1 MGCETVTLYV
11 DLMSQPSRACVIFCR
26 LHGLPVVESIVNIG
40 RGETKAAA
48 FRAINPLGKVPAL
61 QEKGPDG
68 TSQLVVESGAI
79 LEASGEHEYL
89 ALRFA
94 HMIPSH
100 WYPPPPAQSDSPATR
115 TAAAVQ
121 ALRGRTDVTSALHW
135 YHSSIR
141 AGCARIVW
149 NKVLAPRFGVP
160 ASEAIAQEGV
170 SLLQQSLKSMDDFWL
185 RVRGPFVALCRHR
198 PAVPMEQL
206 AMLDLESH
214 GCSMAS
220 LLQPHPAVQAWLRA
234 VAGACGPQ
242 YAEVHSML
250 AKSVAAAGR
259 GKKAT
264 ASRL

>member
-68 TSQLVVESGAI
+68 TSQL
-79 LEASGEHEYL
+79 YL

-185 RVRGPFVALCRHR
+185 RVRGPSSPSAATAQPFLCGADPCVADLLC
-198 PAVPMEQL
+198 ACEMEQL